1 METVPRRPFL
11 TVCGSVTTKLTSGG
25 IDRGAFPMCD
35 SLAQV
40 VENVRAGT
48 FWNAGSR
55 KVGIEI
61 EVEVAIAL
69 SKPRAL
75 VVDNIARL

>member
-1 METVPRRPFL
+1 M
-11 TVCGSVTTKLTSGG
+11 TTNLTSGG

-40 VENVRAGT
+40 LENVRAGT

-69 SKPRAL
+69 SKPRVL